1 MESGIDLS
9 NKTYVVTGAT
19 SGIGLATAQAL
30 VRAGADVIGVGR
42 SPERCRQA
50 EARLRG
56 LARGNQVDYLLA
68 NLSVQEEVVNLAVR
82 ITDLQFSTGKNSL
95 DGLVNNAGVFTYWFT
110 QTPDGIEMQWAVNHL
125 APFMLTQRLLPLL
138 EQAPFARVVT
148 VSSDSHFNT
157 QINWADPQLR
167 RQYNGLRAYGTTKLA
182 NILFT
187 LELNNRLGI
196 TSSVHAFAVDPGLV
210 NTDIGMK
217 GTPPLA
223 SWVWSLRRK
232 GGTSPEVPAQG
243 ILYLLSQPDIQ
254 NSEALYWKNS
264 QPKRSSRVSVDRH
277 SARKLWTLSAQMC
290 GLS

>member
-1 MESGIDLS
+1 MDCA

-19 SGIGLATAQAL
+19 SGIGLATAEEL
-30 VRAGADVIGVGR
+30 VRAGAHVIGVGR
-42 SPERCRQA
+42 SPERCKQA

-56 LARGNQVDYLLA
+56 LAPGSRVDYLLA
-68 NLSVQEEVVNLAVR
+68 NLSVQAEVKSLAAR
-82 ITDLQFSTGKNSL
+82 ISDLQASYGSNAM

-125 APFMLTQRLLPLL
+125 APFLLTRLLLPLL

-167 RQYNGLRAYGTTKLA
+167 RHYNGLQAYGTTKLA

-187 LELNNRLGI
+187 LELNNRLGAA
-196 TSSVHAFAVDPGLV
+196 SGVRAFAVDPGLV

-223 SWVWSLRRK
+223 GWVWKLRRK
-232 GGTSPEVPAQG
+232 GGTAPQVPARG

-254 NSEALYWKNS
+254 NSGALYWKDS
-264 QPKRSSRVSVDRH
+264 RPKPSSRVSVDAH
-277 SARKLWTLSAQMC
+277 SAGRLWTLSGQLC
-290 GLS
+290 GLI